1 MTNVNVQNRP
11 VKLSPAVP
19 GFEFDEEADLAQSP
33 AWFLDGTHSVPPWTP
48 LFGWFWINFCRHG
61 MQYGAEKLSLPTV
74 KGWDWRFKNGGG
86 YLTLLLVKTEEEKR
100 QREER
105 FRVAIRPFVENYDGL
120 WKSQLDEMLG
130 LYGGLKKLDLDKA
143 SNIEVLDN
151 FEQTINV
158 CRRMW
163 EVHMY
168 MMYGTYTAYILFEN
182 MCRELLQ
189 IDDTH
194 PLFHKLIIGFDNK
207 VFQVDKRIWE
217 FSQKAS
223 KLGLGDIILKS
234 EPENLAKNIEAAPS
248 GKKFMAAFREFLN
261 EDGWRM
267 QRMSEMNMPTW
278 IEDPTPALTNLKQ
291 FLVKGGGFNLEQE
304 RVTRSKEREAAEK
317 EVLAKIAPDQRG
329 WFTTLL
335 RLAQKSGVFSEE
347 HDHYLDLYTHAMMRR
362 SALAVGR
369 RLTGGGAIDSA
380 EDIFFLI
387 PDEIRKAAINPDQF
401 DLKPIVEARRAEW
414 QEWCKTPN
422 PPVILKEGFDMDQA
436 MGVLVKS
443 NDPIALKV
451 VVGSMPV
458 IRPELK
464 ADLHGTCGSPGVAE
478 GLARVI
484 LSEDQLADVQPGEI
498 LIAAT
503 TSPSWTP
510 VFSFIKG
517 VVVDR
522 GASLSHAAIV
532 GREYGIPVLM
542 NVFVG
547 TQQIKTGQRIRLDAN
562 MGALYLLDK

>member
-1 MTNVNVQNRP
+1 MTNANVVQRT
-11 VKLSPAVP
+11 KLSATVP
-19 GFEFDEEADLAQSP
+19 GFEFDETADLEQSP

-86 YLTLLLVKTEEEKR
+86 YLTLLLVKSEAEQR
-100 QREER
+100 QREQR
-105 FRVAIRPFVENYDGL
+105 FREAIRPFVEDYDGL
-120 WKSQLDEMLG
+120 WRSQLDEILG
-130 LYGGLKKLDLDKA
+130 LYEGLKKLDLDKA
-143 SNIEVLDN
+143 SNIDLLAN
-151 FEQTINV
+151 FEETINV

-168 MMYGTYTAYILFEN
+168 MMYGTFTAYILFEN
-182 MCRELLQ
+182 MCRNLLE

-194 PLFHKLIIGFDNK
+194 PLFHKLITGFDNK
-207 VFQVDKRIWE
+207 VLQVDKRIWE
-217 FSQKAS
+217 FSKKAEQM
-223 KLGLGDIILKS
+223 GLADIILRS
-234 EPENLAKNIEAAPS
+234 EPKDIAKKIEASPK
-248 GKKFMAAFREFLN
+248 GREFMDAFRSFLN

-267 QRMSEMNMPTW
+267 QRMSEMNLPTW
-278 IEDPTPALTNLKQ
+278 IEDPAPPLTNLKQ

-304 RVTRSKEREAAEK
+304 RKKLGKEREAAEK
-317 EVLAKIAPDQRG
+317 EVLQKIAPEQKG

-347 HDHYLDLYTHAMMRR
+347 HDHYLDLYMHALMRR
-362 SALAVGR
+362 SALGIAR
-369 RLTGGGAIDSA
+369 RLASAGAIDSPD
-380 EDIFFLI
+380 DIFFLV
-387 PDEIRKAAINPDQF
+387 PEDIRKTAINPDQF
-401 DLKPIVEARRAEW
+401 NLRPIVASRRAEW
-414 QEWCKTPN
+414 QEWCRTPN

-436 MGVLVKS
+436 MAVLVKS

-458 IRPELK
+458 VRPELK
-464 ADLHGTCGSPGVAE
+464 ADLHGTCGSPGTAE
-478 GLARVI
+478 GPARVI
-484 LSEDQLADVQPGEI
+484 MSEDELADVQPGEI
-498 LIAAT
+498 LVAAT

-517 VVVDR
+517 VIVDR

-547 TQQIKTGQRIRLDAN
+547 TQKIKTGQRIRMDAN
-562 MGALYLLDK
+562 MGALFILDK

>member
-1 MTNVNVQNRP
+1 MTSVNGVDTA
-11 VKLSPAVP
+11 KLSAVVP
-19 GFEFDEEADLAQSP
+19 GFEFDEKADLAQSP

-74 KGWDWRFKNGGG
+74 KGWDWRFRNGGG
-86 YLTLLLVKTEEEKR
+86 YLTLLLVKSEAEQK

-105 FRVAIRPFVENYDGL
+105 FRVAIRPFIDDYDGL
-120 WKSQLDEMLG
+120 WKSQLDEILG
-130 LYGGLKKLDLDKA
+130 RYEKLKALDLDKA
-143 SNIEVLDN
+143 SNIELLDN

-163 EVHMY
+163 EIHMY
-168 MMYGTYTAYILFEN
+168 MMYGTFTAYILFES
-182 MCRELLQ
+182 MCRDLLQ
-189 IDDTH
+189 IDDTN
-194 PLFHKLIIGFDNK
+194 PLFHKLISGFDNK
-207 VFQVDKRIWE
+207 VLRVDKRIWE
-217 FSQKAS
+217 FSKEAD
-223 KLGLGDIILKS
+223 KLGLADVVLKS
-234 EPENLAKNIEAAPS
+234 DPKDLVKNIESAPH
-248 GKKFMAAFREFLN
+248 GHDFMREFRAFLD

-267 QRMSEMNMPTW
+267 QRMSEINMPTW
-278 IEDPTPALTNLKQ
+278 IEDPAPPLTNMKQ
-291 FLVKGGGFNLEQE
+291 FIIKGGEFNLEEE
-304 RVTRSKEREAAEK
+304 RAKLGEERQAAEK
-317 EVLAKIAPDQRG
+317 EVLAKIAPEQKG

-347 HDHYLDLYTHAMMRR
+347 HDHYLDLYMHALMRR
-362 SALAVGR
+362 SAMGIAR
-369 RLTGGGAIDSA
+369 RLVGAGTIESA
-380 EDIFFLI
+380 DDIFFVI
-387 PDEIRKAAINPDQF
+387 PEEIRKVALAPEQF
-401 DLKPIVEARRAEW
+401 DLRQIVHARRAAW
-414 QEWCKTPN
+414 REWCKTPN
-422 PPVILKEGFDMDQA
+422 PPVILADGFDMDQA

-458 IRPELK
+458 VRPEIK

-478 GLARVI
+478 GPARVI
-484 LSEDQLADVQPGEI
+484 MSEEELADVQPGEI
-498 LIAAT
+498 LVAAT

-547 TQQIKTGQRIRLDAN
+547 TQRIKTGQRIRMDTN
-562 MGALYLLDK
+562 MGALFILDK

>member
-1 MTNVNVQNRP
+1 MTPVNGVDTA
-11 VKLSPAVP
+11 KLSAVVP
-19 GFEFDEEADLAQSP
+19 GFEFDEKADLAQSP

-74 KGWDWRFKNGGG
+74 KGWDWRFRNGGG
-86 YLTLLLVKTEEEKR
+86 YLTLLLVKSEAEQK

-105 FRVAIRPFVENYDGL
+105 FRVAIRPFIDDYDGL
-120 WKSQLDEMLG
+120 WKSQLDEILSR
-130 LYGGLKKLDLDKA
+130 YEKLKALDLDKA
-143 SNIEVLDN
+143 SNIELLDN

-163 EVHMY
+163 EIHMY
-168 MMYGTYTAYILFEN
+168 MMYGTFTAYILFES
-182 MCRELLQ
+182 MCRDLLQ
-189 IDDTH
+189 IDDTS
-194 PLFHKLIIGFDNK
+194 PLFHKLISGFDNK
-207 VFQVDKRIWE
+207 VLRVDKRIWE
-217 FSQKAS
+217 FSKEAD
-223 KLGLGDIILKS
+223 KLGLADVVLKS
-234 EPENLAKNIEAAPS
+234 DPKDLVKNIESAPH
-248 GKKFMAAFREFLN
+248 GHDFMREFRAFLD

-267 QRMSEMNMPTW
+267 QRMSEINMPTW
-278 IEDPTPALTNLKQ
+278 IEDPAPPLTNMKQ
-291 FLVKGGGFNLEQE
+291 FIIKGGEFNLEEE
-304 RVTRSKEREAAEK
+304 RAKLGEERQAAEK
-317 EVLAKIAPDQRG
+317 EVLAKIAPEQKG

-347 HDHYLDLYTHAMMRR
+347 HDHYLDLYMHALMRR
-362 SALAVGR
+362 SAMGIAR
-369 RLTGGGAIDSA
+369 RLVGAGTIESA
-380 EDIFFLI
+380 DDIFFVI
-387 PDEIRKAAINPDQF
+387 PEEIRKVALAPEQF
-401 DLKPIVEARRAEW
+401 DLRQIVHARRAAW
-414 QEWCKTPN
+414 REWCKTPN
-422 PPVILKEGFDMDQA
+422 PPVILADGFDMDQA

-458 IRPELK
+458 VRPEIK

-478 GLARVI
+478 GPARVI
-484 LSEDQLADVQPGEI
+484 MSEEELADVQPGEI
-498 LIAAT
+498 LVAAT

-547 TQQIKTGQRIRLDAN
+547 TQRIKTGQRIRMDTN
-562 MGALYLLDK
+562 MGALFILDK

>member
-1 MTNVNVQNRP
+1 MSNVTVVQP
-11 VKLSPAVP
+11 VKATVTVP
-19 GFEFDEEADLAQSP
+19 GLEFDEKADLEQSP

-86 YLTLLLVKTEEEKR
+86 YLTVLLVKSEAEQR
-100 QREER
+100 QREVR
-105 FRVAIRPFVENYDGL
+105 FREAIRPFVEDYDSL
-120 WKSQLDEMLG
+120 WRSQLDEVLG
-130 LYGGLKKLDLDKA
+130 LYEDLKTLDLDKA
-143 SNIEVLDN
+143 SNIDLLDN
-151 FEQTINV
+151 FERTINV

-168 MMYGTYTAYILFEN
+168 MMYGTFTAYILFEN
-182 MCRELLQ
+182 MCRNLLS

-194 PLFHKLIIGFDNK
+194 PLFHTLITGFDNK
-207 VFQVDKRIWE
+207 VLQVDKRIWE
-217 FSQKAS
+217 FSRKAS
-223 KLGLGDIILKS
+223 QMGLADVILASDGKDIASRLDAS
-234 EPENLAKNIEAAPS
+234 PNGRA
-248 GKKFMAAFREFLN
+248 FMEEFRAFLN

-267 QRMSEMNMPTW
+267 QRMSEMNLPTW
-278 IEDPTPALTNLKQ
+278 IEDPTPPLVNLKQ
-291 FLVKGGGFNLEQE
+291 FLLKGGGFNLEQE
-304 RVTRSKEREAAEK
+304 RAKLTREREVAERD
-317 EVLAKIAPDQRG
+317 VLGKITPDQKG

-347 HDHYLDLYTHAMMRR
+347 HDHYLDLYTHALMRR
-362 SALAVGR
+362 SALGIGR
-369 RLTGGGAIDSA
+369 RLAAAGTIASA
-380 EDIFFLI
+380 EDIFFVV
-387 PDEIRKAAINPDQF
+387 PEEIRKVTINPDQF
-401 DLKPIVEARRAEW
+401 DLKPVVVERRAEW
-414 QEWCKTPN
+414 EAWCRTPN
-422 PPVILKEGFDMDQA
+422 PPVILRDGFDMDQA
-436 MGVLVKS
+436 MAMLVKS

-458 IRPELK
+458 VRPELK

-484 LSEDQLADVQPGEI
+484 VSEDQLAEVQPGEI
-498 LIAAT
+498 LVAAT

-510 VFSFIKG
+510 LFSFIKG

-562 MGALYLLDK
+562 LGALFILDK

>member
-1 MTNVNVQNRP
+1 MTNVSVQERAA
-11 VKLSPAVP
+11 KLSPAVP

-33 AWFLDGTHSVPPWTP
+33 VWFLDGTHSVPPWTP
-48 LFGWFWINFCRHG
+48 LFGWFWVNFCRHG

-74 KGWDWRFKNGGG
+74 KGWDWRFRNGGG
-86 YLTLLLVKTEEEKR
+86 YLTLLLVKSEAEQREREKR
-100 QREER
+100 
-105 FRVAIRPFVENYDGL
+105 FRDAIRPFVENYDGL
-120 WKSQLDEMLG
+120 WRSQLDEILG
-130 LYGGLKKLDLDKA
+130 LYEGLKKLDVDKA
-143 SNIEVLDN
+143 SNIELLDN

-168 MMYGTYTAYILFEN
+168 MMYGTFTAYILFEN

-189 IDDTH
+189 IDDTT
-194 PLFHKLIIGFDNK
+194 PLFHDLISGFDNK
-207 VFQVDKRIWE
+207 VLQVDKRIWE
-217 FSQKAS
+217 FSQKAA
-223 KLGLGDIILKS
+223 KLGLAETILAT
-234 EPENLAKNIEAAPS
+234 EPQALAAKIESAPN
-248 GKKFMAAFREFLN
+248 GKDFMREFRAFLD

-278 IEDPTPALTNLKQ
+278 IEDPAPPLTNLKQ
-291 FLVKGGGFNLEQE
+291 FLVKGGGFNLEEE
-304 RVTRSKEREAAEK
+304 RDKLSRKREAAEK
-317 EVLAKIAPDQRG
+317 QIMARIAPEQKG

-347 HDHYLDLYTHAMMRR
+347 HDHYLDLYTHALMRR
-362 SALAVGR
+362 SALAIGR
-369 RLTGGGAIDSA
+369 CLAAAGTIESA
-380 EDIFFLI
+380 DDIFFLV
-387 PDEIRKAAINPDQF
+387 PEDIRKAAINPDQF
-401 DLKPIVEARRAEW
+401 DLRPVVEARRAQW
-414 QEWCKTPN
+414 KEWCRTPN
-422 PPVILKEGFDMDQA
+422 PPVILREGVDMDQA
-436 MGVLVKS
+436 MGLLVKS

-458 IRPELK
+458 VRAELK

-484 LSEDQLADVQPGEI
+484 ASEDQLAEVQPGDI
-498 LIAAT
+498 LVAAT

-532 GREYGIPVLM
+532 GREYGVPVLL

-547 TQQIKTGQRIRLDAN
+547 TQQIKTGQRIRVDAN
-562 MGALYLLDK
+562 MGALYILDK

>member
-1 MTNVNVQNRP
+1 MSAAVLARAISFT
-11 VKLSPAVP
+11 VP
-19 GFEFDEEADLAQSP
+19 GFEFDEQIDLDQSP

-86 YLTLLLVKTEEEKR
+86 YLTLLLVKSEEER
-100 QREER
+100 REREKR
-105 FRVAIRPFVENYDGL
+105 FREAIRPFVDDYDGL
-120 WKSQLDEMLG
+120 WHGQIEEMLR
-130 LYGGLKKLDLDKA
+130 LYEGLKKLDLDHA
-143 SNIEVLDN
+143 TNIELLEN

-168 MMYGTYTAYILFEN
+168 MMYGTFTAYILFEN
-182 MCRELLQ
+182 MCRELLG
-189 IDDTH
+189 IDDTN
-194 PLFHKLIIGFDNK
+194 PVFHRLISGFDNK
-207 VFQVDKRIWE
+207 VLQVDKRIWE
-217 FSQKAS
+217 FSQLAARM
-223 KLGLGDIILKS
+223 GLTETILHS
-234 EPENLAKNIEAAPS
+234 EPKDIAANIEGAPNGRS
-248 GKKFMAAFREFLN
+248 FMQAFRSFLN

-267 QRMSEMNMPTW
+267 QRMSEINLPTW
-278 IEDPTPALTNLKQ
+278 IEDPAPPLTNLKQ
-291 FLVKGGGFNLEQE
+291 FLIKGGEFNLDHE
-304 RVTRSKEREAAEK
+304 RKRISKDREAVEK
-317 EVLAKIAPDQRG
+317 EMLAKVAADQRG

-347 HDHYLDLYTHAMMRR
+347 HDHYLDLYMHAMMRR
-362 SALAVGR
+362 SVIGIGR
-369 RLTGGGAIDSA
+369 RFASAGAIDSVD
-380 EDIFFLI
+380 DIFFII

-401 DLKPIVEARRAEW
+401 NLRPIVERRRAAW
-414 QEWCKTPN
+414 QEWCQAPN
-422 PPVILKEGFDMDQA
+422 PPVYLKDGFDLEQA
-436 MGVLVKS
+436 MAALVNS

-458 IRPELK
+458 LKPELK

-478 GLARVI
+478 GPARVI

-498 LIAAT
+498 LVAAT

-547 TQQIKTGQRIRLDAN
+547 TQRIKTGQQVRLDAN
-562 MGALYLLDK
+562 LGVLYLLDK